1 MNKKDYNEARKAK
14 TRQLFSNEEFKC
26 QALAENAYLEFR
38 NAVRMSMVDTQE
50 QGLLSK
56 KINELALKIDGTPV
70 ERLIFQLYQE
80 LEMAGISI
88 KPKTYLSD
96 GWGCPDRV
104 PVIGIPFYMV
114 DSKLCSLK
122 SQLTGIE
129 AEDDTEV
136 MMILR
141 HEAGHAFNYAYC
153 LYKSLEWRKLFGRF
167 SLPYK
172 EQYKVTPF
180 SARFVRHVPGWY
192 VQRHPDDDFAETFS
206 VWLTPGSDW
215 RKRYAGTPALTKLLY
230 VDKTVGEYGKKQA
243 VVTGGKLDMPIE
255 EMTMT
260 LGAWYRKQ
268 KKHCRVV
275 LHPILD
281 EDLKRLFPAVEGK
294 LAVDILRVNRQQLI
308 RAVHLWTGIERQ
320 TLIALVDELLERVR
334 FLELKIE
341 NDQTVT
347 LMASM
352 SAFVTTLV
360 MNYLNR
366 GQFVEV

>member
-1 MNKKDYNEARKAK
+1 LVEDE
-14 TRQLFSNEEFKC
+14 C
-26 QALAENAYLEFR
+26 LEFR
-38 NAVRMSMVDTQE
+38 DAVRMSMADTQK

-56 KINELALKIDGTPV
+56 KINELALKIEGTPV
-70 ERLIFQLYQE
+70 AKLVLQLYQE
-80 LEMAGISI
+80 LERAGISI

-114 DSKLCSLK
+114 DSRLRSLK
-122 SQLTGIE
+122 GQLTGIE
-129 AEDDTEV
+129 PEDDTEV

-141 HEAGHAFNYAYC
+141 HEAGHAFNYAYR
-153 LYKSLEWRKLFGRF
+153 LYKSVAWRQLFGRF

-172 EQYKVTPF
+172 EQYKVIPF

-215 RKRYAGTPALTKLLY
+215 RKRYGGTPALTKLLY
-230 VDKTVGEYGKKQA
+230 VDKTVGRYINKQA
-243 VVTGGKLDMPIE
+243 VVTGGKLDMPVE
-255 EMTMT
+255 QMTMT
-260 LGAWYRKQ
+260 VGAWFRKQ
-268 KKHCRVV
+268 KKRRRVV
-275 LHPILD
+275 LHPILN

-294 LAVDILRVNRQQLI
+294 LAVDILRANRQQLI
-308 RAVHLWTGIERQ
+308 RDLHFWTGIERQ
-320 TLIALVDELLERVR
+320 TLIALVDELLERVLL
-334 FLELKIE
+334 LELKTE

-352 SAFVTTLV
+352 SVFVTTLI
-360 MNYLNR
+360 MNYLDR

>member
-1 MNKKDYNEARKAK
+1 MI
-14 TRQLFSNEEFKC
+14 
-26 QALAENAYLEFR
+26 
-38 NAVRMSMVDTQE
+38 MVDTQE

-70 ERLIFQLYQE
+70 ERLVFQLYQE
-80 LEMAGISI
+80 LERAGISI

-96 GWGCPDRV
+96 GWGCPNRV

-129 AEDDTEV
+129 PEDDTEV

-141 HEAGHAFNYAYC
+141 HEAGHAFNYSYR
-153 LYKSLEWRKLFGRF
+153 LYRSLKWRKLFGQF

-172 EQYKVTPF
+172 EKYKVIPF

-192 VQRHPDDDFAETFS
+192 VQRHPDDDFAETFA

-215 RKRYAGTPALTKLLY
+215 RKRYDNTQAMIKLLY
-230 VDKTVGEYGKKQA
+230 VDKMVKRYGKKPA
-243 VVTGGKLDMPIE
+243 VVTSGKLDMPIE

-260 LGAWYRKQ
+260 LGTWYRNQ
-268 KKHCRVV
+268 KKRRHIV
-275 LHPILD
+275 LHPILN
-281 EDLKRLFPAVEGK
+281 EDLKRLFPAKEGQ
-294 LAVDILRVNRQQLI
+294 LAIDILRANRQQLI
-308 RAVHLWTGIERQ
+308 RDVHLWTGIERQ
-320 TLIALVDELLERVR
+320 TLIALFDELLKRVR
-334 FLELKIE
+334 LLELKIE
-341 NDQTVT
+341 TDQTAV

-352 SAFVTTLV
+352 SVFVTTLV
-360 MNYLNR
+360 MNYLDR
-366 GQFVEV
+366 GQFIEA

>member
-1 MNKKDYNEARKAK
+1 MNKKDYNETKKAK
-14 TRQLFSNEEFKC
+14 IRQLFNAEFEC
-26 QALAENAYLEFR
+26 QALVEDACLEFR

-70 ERLIFQLYQE
+70 ERLVFQLYQE
-80 LEMAGISI
+80 LERAGISI

-96 GWGCPDRV
+96 GWGCPNRV
-104 PVIGIPFYMV
+104 PVIGIPFYLV
-114 DSKLCSLK
+114 DPKLYSLK

-129 AEDDTEV
+129 PEDDTEV

-141 HEAGHAFNYAYC
+141 HEAGHAFNYAYR
-153 LYKSLEWRKLFGRF
+153 LYNSLKWRKLFGRF

-172 EQYKVTPF
+172 EKYKVIPF
-180 SARFVRHVPGWY
+180 SARFVRHMPGWY

-215 RKRYAGTPALTKLLY
+215 RKRYDNTPAMIKLLY
-230 VDKTVGEYGKKQA
+230 VDKMVRKCGKKPA
-243 VVTGGKLDMPIE
+243 LVTSGKLDMPIE

-268 KKHCRVV
+268 KKRRRVV
-275 LHPILD
+275 LHPILN

-294 LAVDILRVNRQQLI
+294 LAVDILQANRQQLI
-308 RAVHLWTGIERQ
+308 RDLHLWTGVERE
-320 TLIALVDELLERVR
+320 TLIALVDEILERVR
-334 FLELKIE
+334 LLELKIE
-341 NDQTVT
+341 NDQAVT

-352 SAFVTTLV
+352 SVFVTTLV
-360 MNYLNR
+360 MNYLDR
-366 GQFVEV
+366 GQFIGV

>member
-1 MNKKDYNEARKAK
+1 MVEDV
-14 TRQLFSNEEFKC
+14 C
-26 QALAENAYLEFR
+26 LEFR
-38 NAVRMSMVDTQE
+38 DAVRMSMVDTQE

-70 ERLIFQLYQE
+70 ERLVFQLYQE
-80 LEMAGISI
+80 LERAGISI

-96 GWGCPDRV
+96 GWGCPNRV
-104 PVIGIPFYMV
+104 PVIGIPFYLV

-129 AEDDTEV
+129 PEDDTEV

-141 HEAGHAFNYAYC
+141 HEAGHAFNYAYR
-153 LYKSLEWRKLFGRF
+153 LYKSLKWRKLFGRF

-172 EQYKVTPF
+172 EQYKVIPF
-180 SARFVRHVPGWY
+180 SARFVRHIPGWY
-192 VQRHPDDDFAETFS
+192 VQKHPDDDFAETFS

-215 RKRYAGTPALTKLLY
+215 RKRYGGTPALTKLLY
-230 VDKTVGEYGKKQA
+230 VDKTVGRYVNKQA
-243 VVTGGKLDMPIE
+243 VVTRGKLDMPIE

-268 KKHCRVV
+268 KKRCRVV
-275 LHPILD
+275 LHPILN

-294 LAVDILRVNRQQLI
+294 LAVDILRANRQQLI
-308 RAVHLWTGIERQ
+308 RDLHLWTGVERP

-347 LMASM
+347 LMASI
-352 SAFVTTLV
+352 SVFVTTLI

>member
-1 MNKKDYNEARKAK
+1 LVEDE
-14 TRQLFSNEEFKC
+14 C
-26 QALAENAYLEFR
+26 LEFR
-38 NAVRMSMVDTQE
+38 DAVRMSMADTQK

-56 KINELALKIDGTPV
+56 KINELALKIEGTPV
-70 ERLIFQLYQE
+70 AKLVLQLYQE
-80 LEMAGISI
+80 LERAGISI

-114 DSKLCSLK
+114 DSRLRSLK
-122 SQLTGIE
+122 GQLTGIE
-129 AEDDTEV
+129 PEDDTEV

-141 HEAGHAFNYAYC
+141 HEAGHAFNYAYR
-153 LYKSLEWRKLFGRF
+153 LYKSVAWRQLFGRF

-172 EQYKVTPF
+172 EQYKVIPF
-180 SARFVRHVPGWY
+180 SARSVRHVPGWY

-215 RKRYAGTPALTKLLY
+215 RKRYGGTPALTKLLY
-230 VDKTVGEYGKKQA
+230 VDKTVGRYINKQA
-243 VVTGGKLDMPIE
+243 VVTGGKLDMPVE
-255 EMTMT
+255 QMTMT
-260 LGAWYRKQ
+260 VGAWFRKQ
-268 KKHCRVV
+268 KKRRRVV
-275 LHPILD
+275 LHPILN

-294 LAVDILRVNRQQLI
+294 LAVDILRANRQQLI
-308 RAVHLWTGIERQ
+308 RDLHFWTGIERQ
-320 TLIALVDELLERVR
+320 TLIALVDELLERVLL
-334 FLELKIE
+334 LELKTE

-352 SAFVTTLV
+352 SVFVTTLI
-360 MNYLNR
+360 MNYLDR